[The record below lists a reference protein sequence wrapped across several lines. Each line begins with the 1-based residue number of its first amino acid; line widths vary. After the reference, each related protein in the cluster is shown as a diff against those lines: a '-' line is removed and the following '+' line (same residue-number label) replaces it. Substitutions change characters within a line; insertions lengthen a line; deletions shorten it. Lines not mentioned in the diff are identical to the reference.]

1 MSSGTASILD
11 TRPETLFFTSDL
23 YTRNLTAKYRQKFI
37 FFLLNFI
44 RTMHSGEI
52 VPSFH
57 SAFVSHSPRGSSQSE
72 SAFFA
77 MWVPLLRNSDLPYL
91 ACSGSSSISSS
102 ANLRSGVII
111 FFCFFASGYWS
122 ASTFS
127 RGTGG
132 KFSSLPRSERRYWR
146 EVWVVVRRQGIQL
159 CLGSMCLSAVL
170 LSLFLNS
177 NSEKSNKARQ
187 YIYRYEV
194 NQK

>member
-11 TRPETLFFTSDL
+11 TRPETLSFTRDL
-23 YTRNLTAKYRQKFI
+23 YTRSLTAKYLQKFI

-91 ACSGSSSISSS
+91 ACSGSSSISWS
-102 ANLRSGVII
+102 ANLRSGVMI
-111 FFCFFASGYWS
+111 FFASLLQATGLP
-122 ASTFS
+122 ALS
-127 RGTGG
+127 RGGRGESFRPYPGPKGGTDG
-132 KFSSLPRSERRYWR
+132 KFGWWCAAKAYSC
-146 EVWVVVRRQGIQL
+146 VWVPCV
-159 CLGSMCLSAVL
+159 CAVL
-170 LSLFLNS
+170 LSLFLNL

>member
-11 TRPETLFFTSDL
+11 TRPETLSFTRDL

-37 FFLLNFI
+37 FFLLNFM
-44 RTMHSGEI
+44 RTMHSGVI
-52 VPSFH
+52 VPSFP

-91 ACSGSSSISSS
+91 ACSGSSSISWS
-102 ANLRSGVII
+102 ANLRSGVIY

-127 RGTGG
+127 RGERGKVFVLTPAREEVLTG
-132 KFSSLPRSERRYWR
+132 SLGGGAPPRHTAVS
-146 EVWVVVRRQGIQL
+146 V
-159 CLGSMCLSAVL
+159 LSCCPC
-170 LSLFLNS
+170 S
-177 NSEKSNKARQ
+177 
-187 YIYRYEV
+187 
-194 NQK
+194 

>member
-11 TRPETLFFTSDL
+11 TRPETLSFTRDL
-23 YTRNLTAKYRQKFI
+23 YTRSLTAKYRQKFI

-57 SAFVSHSPRGSSQSE
+57 SAFVSHSPRGSSQSQ

-91 ACSGSSSISSS
+91 ACSGSSSIS
-102 ANLRSGVII
+102 
-111 FFCFFASGYWS
+111 WS

-127 RGTGG
+127 RGAGER
-132 KFSSLPRSERRYWR
+132 FSSLPWPEQRYGR
-146 EVWVVVRRQGIQL
+146 EVWVVRRQGIQP
-159 CLGSMCLSAVL
+159 GGWTPHMKGVGL
-170 LSLFLNS
+170 LVVSL
-177 NSEKSNKARQ
+177 RG
-187 YIYRYEV
+187 V
-194 NQK
+194 NIGFWSHIGCSGQTAITFSREGLV

>member
-11 TRPETLFFTSDL
+11 TRPETLSFTRDL

-37 FFLLNFI
+37 FFLRNFV

-77 MWVPLLRNSDLPYL
+77 MWVSLLRNSDLPYL
-91 ACSGSSSISSS
+91 ACSGSSSISWS

-111 FFCFFASGYWS
+111 FFFASLLQATGLP
-122 ASTFS
+122 AHS
-127 RGTGG
+127 RGGRGESFRPYPGPRGG
-132 KFSSLPRSERRYWR
+132 TDVKFG
-146 EVWVVVRRQGIQL
+146 VMVRRQGIQL
-159 CLGSMCLSAVL
+159 CLGALCLCCLVVL
-170 LSLFLNS
+170 VLKF
-177 NSEKSNKARQ
+177 KQWK
-187 YIYRYEV
+187 
-194 NQK
+194 

>member
-11 TRPETLFFTSDL
+11 TRPETLSFTRDL

-37 FFLLNFI
+37 FFLLNFM
-44 RTMHSGEI
+44 RTMHSGVI
-52 VPSFH
+52 VPSFP

-91 ACSGSSSISSS
+91 ACSGSSSISWS

-111 FFCFFASGYWS
+111 FFASLLQATGLP
-122 ASTFS
+122 ALS
-127 RGTGG
+127 RGGAAESFRPYPGPRGGTDG
-132 KFSSLPRSERRYWR
+132 KFGWWCAAFCAAKAYSC
-146 EVWVVVRRQGIQL
+146 V
-159 CLGSMCLSAVL
+159 CAVL

-194 NQK
+194 NKK